1 MILLPAVLLGTV
13 PWAHRVAV
21 AAAMVAP
28 IPTLAVLAIVA
39 LRARKN
45 MPRPVIGEDAAALL
59 EARAALQAGRTLREA
74 LAGMS
79 PEIDRL
85 VIVGASTD
93 VLAEAVARALGSQ
106 GHLAGAAVRLLDQA
120 GGPAGPVIE
129 ELAAQATETMRVRR
143 ELRAAVAAPVLQ
155 GVIVGGA
162 PLGVLVLMLASGGF
176 GRTFMSSPAHAVVVS
191 TGAVLT
197 VVGVAWVAFIVKRA
211 VP

>member
-1 MILLPAVLLGTV
+1 MILLSAVLLGTA
-13 PWAHRVAV
+13 PWSHRAV
-21 AAAMVAP
+21 LAAALVAP
-28 IPTLAVLAIVA
+28 IPTLAVLVVVA
-39 LRARKN
+39 LRARKHVT
-45 MPRPVIGEDAAALL
+45 RPVMGEEVAALL

-74 LAGMS
+74 LAGVS

-85 VIVGASTD
+85 VAVGAPTEA
-93 VLAEAVARALGSQ
+93 LAEAVSHALGTQ
-106 GHLAGAAVRLLDQA
+106 GQLAGAAVRLLDRA

-162 PLGVLVLMLASGGF
+162 PLSVLLFLLVSGGF
-176 GRTFMSSPAHAVVVS
+176 GRTLGSSPAHALVVS
-191 TGAVLT
+191 AGAVLT
-197 VVGVAWVAFIVKRA
+197 VVGVVWVLFIVKRA